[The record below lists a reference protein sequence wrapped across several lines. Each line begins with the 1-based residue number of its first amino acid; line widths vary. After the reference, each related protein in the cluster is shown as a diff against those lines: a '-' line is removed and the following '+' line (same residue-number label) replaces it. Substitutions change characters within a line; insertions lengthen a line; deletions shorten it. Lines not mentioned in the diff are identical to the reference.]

1 MVRLSS
7 ITELGPAWQV
17 RMKKD
22 TPMGHF
28 PYEGV
33 RLFIKVSHP
42 DVVVLIY
49 QDGDITVILDPS
61 STGSESAN
69 ELYLNG
75 AIHALSLVPEG
86 ASGILSSTSDYLIG
100 CCNRLDEW
108 ERNDWR
114 KADGKPPVHLEK
126 WKEIKRLRDEREIT
140 FGTPKSITDDVVQM
154 LNSNCEPLSILGSN
168 FQGSLKLVQ
177 LNDPLPSPEK
187 E

>member
-1 MVRLSS
+1 MPNLSEDPVRLC
-7 ITELGPAWQV
+7 
-17 RMKKD
+17 
-22 TPMGHF
+22 
-28 PYEGV
+28 
-33 RLFIKVSHP
+33 IKVSQT

-49 QDGDITVILDPS
+49 QDGDITVVLDPA
-61 STGSESAN
+61 STGSETAN
-69 ELYLNG
+69 ELHLNG
-75 AIHALSLVPEG
+75 AILALSLIPEG
-86 ASGILSSTSDYLIG
+86 ASGIVSSTSNYLIG
-100 CCNRLDEW
+100 NCNRLDEW